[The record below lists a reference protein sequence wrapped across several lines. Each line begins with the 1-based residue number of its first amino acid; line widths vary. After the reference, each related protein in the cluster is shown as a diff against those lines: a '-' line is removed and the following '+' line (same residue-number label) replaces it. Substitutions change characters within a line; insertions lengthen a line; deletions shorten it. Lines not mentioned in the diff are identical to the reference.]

1 MQFDKTP
8 TNAQIL
14 SLAEGVVITTIAQRD
29 SRTGSSG
36 SKSATPL
43 TAKTKPCKVF
53 RKGGADSRC
62 VCVCVCVYAVFM
74 GLDRL
79 IATMMTQLDP
89 SYEPCIDKKGCL
101 TVRLV
106 AMSRSSPMNTGTS
119 PVISA
124 CRNAPPMSITAV
136 LYVYVC
142 VYVCVFSLKLAT
154 TIEILGQYYE
164 LFSRVLLTIE
174 H

>member
-1 MQFDKTP
+1 MTDQFFILISKVYEVQFDKTP

-62 VCVCVCVYAVFM
+62 VFVGVCVWFVF
-74 GLDRL
+74 L
-79 IATMMTQLDP
+79 
-89 SYEPCIDKKGCL
+89 
-101 TVRLV
+101 
-106 AMSRSSPMNTGTS
+106 
-119 PVISA
+119 
-124 CRNAPPMSITAV
+124 
-136 LYVYVC
+136 
-142 VYVCVFSLKLAT
+142 
-154 TIEILGQYYE
+154 
-164 LFSRVLLTIE
+164 
-174 H
+174 

>member
-62 VCVCVCVYAVFM
+62 VCVCV
-74 GLDRL
+74 R
-79 IATMMTQLDP
+79 
-89 SYEPCIDKKGCL
+89 
-101 TVRLV
+101 
-106 AMSRSSPMNTGTS
+106 
-119 PVISA
+119 
-124 CRNAPPMSITAV
+124 
-136 LYVYVC
+136 VC
-142 VYVCVFSLKLAT
+142 VCVCVC
-154 TIEILGQYYE
+154 
-164 LFSRVLLTIE
+164 VCMCVCVC
-174 H
+174 